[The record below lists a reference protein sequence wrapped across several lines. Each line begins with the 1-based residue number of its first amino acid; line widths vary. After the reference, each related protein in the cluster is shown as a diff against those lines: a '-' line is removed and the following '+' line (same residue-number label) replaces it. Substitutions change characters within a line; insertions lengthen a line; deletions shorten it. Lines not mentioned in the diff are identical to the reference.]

1 MGIYLDYNATTP
13 MRPEVL
19 DAMKPYFDS
28 RFGNASSTH
37 SRGREAKRALEEA
50 REAIASALGAREK
63 ESVVFVS
70 GGTEADNLAVKGAAW
85 AARERGR
92 HIVTSAVE
100 HPAVISACQVLERQ
114 GFEVTY
120 LPVDGEGLID
130 PEMVKGSLRT
140 DTTVVSLMHANNET
154 GVIFPIS
161 EIGQLARERGIV
173 FHADAVQ
180 AFGRLPVDVEA
191 QGVTLLTLSGHKIYG
206 PKGIGVLYVRPGTR
220 IVPQMHGG
228 EQERGVRAGTANVAA
243 AVGMACAATLAI
255 ESMQT
260 EHHRL
265 GMLRD
270 RLEAG
275 ILHRIAGTRR
285 NGDRDRRLPNT
296 SNISFQGVRE
306 DSLMVALDL
315 EGVEVSAG
323 AACASGSLEPSHV
336 LHAMGRRPEID
347 GGGIRFSLGAGT
359 TEAEIQSV
367 LDLLPGVVERIRDA
381 ADLAHREP
389 APASHARS
397 HLRAP

>member
-63 ESVVFVS
+63 ESIIFVS

-92 HIVTSAVE
+92 HVVTSAVE
-100 HPAVISACQVLERQ
+100 HRAVISACQALEQQ
-114 GFEVTY
+114 GFEITY
-120 LPVDGEGLID
+120 LPVDAEGLID
-130 PEMVKGSLRT
+130 PEMAKASLRA
-140 DTTVVSLMHANNET
+140 DTTVISLMHANNET

-161 EIGQLARERGIV
+161 EIGQLARERRIV
-173 FHADAVQ
+173 FHTDAVQ
-180 AFGRLPVDVEA
+180 AFGRLSVDVEA
-191 QGVTLLTLSGHKIYG
+191 QGVALLALSGHKIYG

-228 EQERGVRAGTANVAA
+228 EQEQGVRAGTANVAA
-243 AVGMACAATLAI
+243 AVGMACAVKITL

-260 EHHRL
+260 EHDRL
-265 GMLRD
+265 RTLRD
-270 RLEAG
+270 RLETG
-275 ILHRIAGTRR
+275 ILGRITGTRR

-296 SNISFQGVRE
+296 SNISFRGVRE

-323 AACASGSLEPSHV
+323 AACASGAPESSYV
-336 LHAMGRRPEID
+336 LQAMGRRPEAD
-347 GGGIRFSLGAGT
+347 GGGIRFSLGAAT
-359 TEAEIQSV
+359 TKAEVDRVI
-367 LDLLPGVVERIRDA
+367 DLLPGVVERV
-381 ADLAHREP
+381 
-389 APASHARS
+389 
-397 HLRAP
+397 RAVKAQGIGVRV

>member
-63 ESVVFVS
+63 GSVVFVS

-100 HPAVISACQVLERQ
+100 HPAVLNACRALEQQ

-120 LPVDGEGLID
+120 LSVDEGGLID
-130 PEMVKGSLRT
+130 PEIVKRSLRT
-140 DTTVVSLMHANNET
+140 DTTVISLMHANNET

-161 EIGQLARERGIV
+161 EIGRLARERGIV
-173 FHADAVQ
+173 FHTDAVQ
-180 AFGRLPVDVEA
+180 TFGRLPVDVE
-191 QGVTLLTLSGHKIYG
+191 TERIDLLTLSGHKIYG
-206 PKGIGVLYVRPGTR
+206 PKGIGVLYAQGTR

-228 EQERGVRAGTANVAA
+228 EQEQGVRAGTANVAA
-243 AVGMACAATLAI
+243 AVGMACAVKIAL

-260 EHHRL
+260 EHYRL
-265 GMLRD
+265 RTLRD
-270 RLEAG
+270 RLETG
-275 ILHRIAGTRR
+275 ILGRITGTRR
-285 NGDRDRRLPNT
+285 NGDRDQRLPNT
-296 SNISFQGVRE
+296 SNISFQGVRA
-306 DSLMVALDL
+306 DSLLVALDL
-315 EGVEVSAG
+315 ERVEVSAG

-389 APASHARS
+389 AQAFQARS
-397 HLRAP
+397 HPREP

>member
-1 MGIYLDYNATTP
+1 MSIYLDYNATTP

-63 ESVVFVS
+63 ESIVFVS

-100 HPAVISACQVLERQ
+100 HRAVISACQALEQQ
-114 GFEVTY
+114 GFEITY
-120 LPVDGEGLID
+120 LPVDAEGLID
-130 PEMVKGSLRT
+130 PEMAKASLRA
-140 DTTVVSLMHANNET
+140 DTTVISLMYANNET
-154 GVIFPIS
+154 GVIFPIP
-161 EIGQLARERGIV
+161 EIGQRAREHGII
-173 FHADAVQ
+173 FHTDAVQ
-180 AFGRLPVDVEA
+180 TFGRLPVNVET
-191 QGVTLLTLSGHKIYG
+191 QGIDLLTLSGHKIYG

-228 EQERGVRAGTANVAA
+228 EQEQGVRAGTANVAA
-243 AVGMACAATLAI
+243 AVGMACAVKITL
-255 ESMQT
+255 ESMQA
-260 EHHRL
+260 EYDRL
-265 GMLRD
+265 RTLRD
-270 RLEAG
+270 RLETG
-275 ILHRIAGTRR
+275 ILGRITGTRR

-296 SNISFQGVRE
+296 SNISFRGVRE

-323 AACASGSLEPSHV
+323 AACASGAPESSYV
-336 LHAMGRRPEID
+336 LQAMGRRPEAD
-347 GGGIRFSLGAGT
+347 GGGIRFSLGAAT
-359 TEAEIQSV
+359 TKAEVDRVI
-367 LDLLPGVVERIRDA
+367 DLLPGVVERVRA
-381 ADLAHREP
+381 AKVEGIGVRV
-389 APASHARS
+389 
-397 HLRAP
+397 

>member
-1 MGIYLDYNATTP
+1 MGIYLDHNATTP

-63 ESVVFVS
+63 GSVVFVS

-100 HPAVISACQVLERQ
+100 HPAVLNACRALEQQ

-120 LPVDGEGLID
+120 LPVDEGGLID
-130 PEMVKGSLRT
+130 PEIVKRSLRA
-140 DTTVVSLMHANNET
+140 DTTVISLMHANNET

-161 EIGQLARERGIV
+161 EIGRLARERGIV
-173 FHADAVQ
+173 FHTDAVQ
-180 AFGRLPVDVEA
+180 TFGRLPVDVE
-191 QGVTLLTLSGHKIYG
+191 TERIDLLTLSGHKIYG
-206 PKGIGVLYVRPGTR
+206 PKGIGVLYVQGTR

-228 EQERGVRAGTANVAA
+228 EQEQGVRAGTANVAA
-243 AVGMACAATLAI
+243 AVGMACAVKIAL

-260 EHHRL
+260 EHYRL
-265 GMLRD
+265 RTLRD
-270 RLEAG
+270 RLETG
-275 ILHRIAGTRR
+275 ILGRITGTRR

-296 SNISFQGVRE
+296 SNISFQGVRA
-306 DSLMVALDL
+306 DSLLVALDL
-315 EGVEVSAG
+315 ERVEVSAG

-347 GGGIRFSLGAGT
+347 GGGVRFSLGAGT

-367 LDLLPGVVERIRDA
+367 LELLPPLVERVRA
-381 ADLAHREP
+381 ATLQGIGFRG
-389 APASHARS
+389 
-397 HLRAP
+397 

>member
-63 ESVVFVS
+63 GGVVFVS

-85 AARERGR
+85 AAQERGR

-100 HPAVISACQVLERQ
+100 HPAVLNACRALEQQ

-120 LPVDGEGLID
+120 LPVDEGGLID
-130 PEMVKGSLRT
+130 PEIVKRSLRT
-140 DTTVVSLMHANNET
+140 DTTVISLMHANNET

-161 EIGQLARERGIV
+161 EIGRLARERGIV
-173 FHADAVQ
+173 FHTDAVQ
-180 AFGRLPVDVEA
+180 TFGRLPVDVE
-191 QGVTLLTLSGHKIYG
+191 TERIDLLTLSGHKIYG
-206 PKGIGVLYVRPGTR
+206 PKGIGVLYVQGTR

-228 EQERGVRAGTANVAA
+228 EQEQGVRAGTANVAA
-243 AVGMACAATLAI
+243 AVGMACAVKIAL

-260 EHHRL
+260 EHYRL
-265 GMLRD
+265 RTLRD
-270 RLEAG
+270 RLETG
-275 ILHRIAGTRR
+275 ILGQITGTRR

-296 SNISFQGVRE
+296 SNISFQGVRA
-306 DSLMVALDL
+306 DSLLVALDL
-315 EGVEVSAG
+315 ERVEVSAG

-347 GGGIRFSLGAGT
+347 GGGVRFSLGAGT

-367 LDLLPGVVERIRDA
+367 LELLPPLVERVRTATLQGIGFRV
-381 ADLAHREP
+381 
-389 APASHARS
+389 
-397 HLRAP
+397 